1 MRAVIL
7 EDELI
12 ASKRLSRLIHD
23 VNKDILIEKVF
34 ISIRDLAT
42 YLIDIEEQ
50 PDLLFLDIHVL
61 DGISLELFNIVDVK
75 SKVIFTTAYDEY
87 AIKAFRHNAT
97 DYLLKPIKKDELQEA
112 ISRARPHNNESLP
125 DLETDQ
131 YKERLLIR
139 FSSKLYSIKTADIA
153 YILSQNKIAYIY
165 TFDGKRTPSDYKLQ
179 DLEELLNPEIFFRA
193 NRQFLLNF
201 EAISNIKIH
210 NASRLKLTL
219 TPEIDKEII
228 ISTDKT
234 KIFKKWM
241 DR

>member
-12 ASKRLSRLIHD
+12 ASKRLSRLIHE
-23 VNKDILIEKVF
+23 VNKDIVIEKSF
-34 ISIRDLAT
+34 ISIREIAT
-42 YLIDIEEQ
+42 YLLEQEVHPDI
-50 PDLLFLDIHVL
+50 LFLDIHVL
-61 DGISLELFNIVDVK
+61 DGIILELFNIIDVK

-97 DYLLKPIKKDELQEA
+97 DFLLKPIKVDELKEA
-112 ISRARPHNNESLP
+112 ISRAKIHDLDSVPK
-125 DLETDQ
+125 LETDH

-139 FSSKLYSIKTADIA
+139 FSSKLFSIKTKDIA
-153 YILSQNKIAYIY
+153 YINSQNKIAYIY
-165 TFDGKRTPSDYKLQ
+165 TFDGRRTPSDYKLQ
-179 DLEELLNPEIFFRA
+179 DLEEMLNPEIFFRA

-201 EAISNIKIH
+201 EAISNIRIH

-219 TPEIDKEII
+219 TPEIDKQII

-234 KIFKKWM
+234 KVFKKWM